1 MFIATPIF
9 TILNSNIAMLWIHLF
24 LFSERHVHTTG
35 GSIPFKAL
43 KVLWIDLWPIPCTAT
58 FKSQLY
64 ACPCRPCHPGTQS
77 RLVTIGASKTCSS
90 LLWWQFRM
98 PTDEGAQVTNE
109 ANFALTSGNPN
120 CPPDVCCRGIRAC
133 SFLTNIS
140 GVSSAACSSS
150 NACEQVTMFLSR
162 DLFCS
167 RRDACK
173 RGIFRSQ
180 RPAPDLQSTASSAS
194 AQLQGSQMFFTA
206 GNVELQ
212 CPGRNTCITPNISL
226 SRSSCIHIKCDV
238 LSCFDMSVVDDDS
251 SGSRCFCS
259 GAGCTNLV
267 GPLTCETPLT
277 VSPCCLAQSAPRSFV

>member
-1 MFIATPIF
+1 MSPMSSWNPVQACYNWRVKDFAA
-9 TILNSNIAMLWIHLF
+9 LCCDGNS
-24 LFSERHVHTTG
+24 
-35 GSIPFKAL
+35 
-43 KVLWIDLWPIPCTAT
+43 
-58 FKSQLY
+58 
-64 ACPCRPCHPGTQS
+64 ACR
-77 RLVTIGASKTCSS
+77 
-90 LLWWQFRM
+90 
-98 PTDEGAQVTNE
+98 TDERAQVTNE

-140 GVSSAACSSS
+140 GVSSAACRSF

-173 RGIFRSQ
+173 RGIFRF
-180 RPAPDLQSTASSAS
+180 SAAGTGPSKHCVQCLGS
-194 AQLQGSQMFFTA
+194 ACKGSQMSFTA

-267 GPLTCETPLT
+267 GPLTCESPSTAN
-277 VSPCCLAQSAPRSFV
+277 PCCLAQSAPRSFV